1 MEEVVPGRTLLTGG
15 SGFIGSA
22 VLWELNRRGS
32 DDVVVVD
39 VLDRGEKWKNLV
51 PLRFRDYFEAAQLLD
66 MVERDAGC
74 LDEFDLVVHLGACS
88 STTETDAAYLMR
100 NNYGYTKTL
109 AEAALARGVR
119 FVYASSAATYGAL
132 ERDLSESRPL
142 ASLRPLNMYAYS
154 KHLFDLYAQRNG
166 MFDRIAGLKY
176 FNVYGP
182 NEAHKGDMRSV
193 VAKAYDQIVRD
204 GIVRLFRSYRREFA
218 DGEQR
223 RDFLYVKDAVR
234 MTLALACNPG
244 ATGIFNVGSGA
255 ARTWVEL
262 ARAVFAALDREAQI
276 EFIDMPESLQAK
288 YQYQTQATIDR
299 LREATYDQRP
309 VGLAAGVSDYVRRY
323 LVNDARLDPAV
334 GEPQASAAAVRSA

>member
-1 MEEVVPGRTLLTGG
+1 MEDVVPGRTLLTGG

-22 VLWELNRRGS
+22 LLWELNRRGC

-39 VLDRGEKWKNLV
+39 VLDCGEKWKNLV
-51 PLRFRDYFEAAQLLD
+51 PLRFRDYFEAAKLLE
-66 MVERDAGC
+66 MIERDPGC
-74 LDEFDLVVHLGACS
+74 LDEFDLIVHLGACS
-88 STTETDAAYLMR
+88 ATTETDAAYLMR
-100 NNYGYTKTL
+100 NNYGYTKSL
-109 AEAALARGVR
+109 AQAAVGRGVR

-132 ERDLSESRPL
+132 ERDLSDSRPL

-193 VAKAYDQIVRD
+193 VAKAYDQIERD
-204 GIVRLFRSYRREFA
+204 GVVRLFRSYRPEFA

-234 MTLALACNPG
+234 MTLALACNPR
-244 ATGIFNVGSGA
+244 ATGLFNIGSGA
-255 ARTWVEL
+255 ARTWLEL
-262 ARAVFAALDREAQI
+262 TRAVFAALDREARI

-288 YQYQTQATIDR
+288 YQYHTQASIDR
-299 LREATYDQRP
+299 LREAGYDERP
-309 VGLAAGVSDYVRRY
+309 TGLLAGVSDYVRRY
-323 LVNDARLDPAV
+323 LGADARLDPAV
-334 GEPQASAAAVRSA
+334 SEPQLATAAVRSA